1 LLEGEGQKMSAPEA
15 EEVEDLARQLMTQ
28 IKKSDFLEQNPAKG
42 ESIFSLVGSE
52 GGEEAAAVEPGDG
65 SRAAVSDNSC
75 AGAES
80 VEDLTRQLLMQLRS
94 APTVTVPQGGRDAA
108 AQFLGVGAQGGGGA
122 GAGGLEDMLQGLVD
136 VTSVDQCKLGD
147 SSGADKKLP
156 GLGDAL
162 ETLLG
167 ALGPDGGQGGGIL
180 EVSNDEDDEILAAF
194 KAMRPT
200 VDQALKELKDV

>member
-1 LLEGEGQKMSAPEA
+1 MSVVGGGGCLPWCKISQKDKLFHLHSFLTLPC
-15 EEVEDLARQLMTQ
+15 VSPVPTV
-28 IKKSDFLEQNPAKG
+28 KNSDFLEQNPAMG

-52 GGEEAAAVEPGDG
+52 GGEEATAVEPGDG
-65 SRAAVSDNSC
+65 SRATVADNSC

-94 APTVTVPQGGRDAA
+94 APTVTVPKGGGDAA
-108 AQFLGVGAQGGGGA
+108 AKFLGVGAQGGGGA

-136 VTSVDQCKLGD
+136 VTSVDENKHGD
-147 SSGADKKLP
+147 ASGADRKLP

-167 ALGPDGGQGGGIL
+167 ALGPGVCMHVRQYVP
-180 EVSNDEDDEILAAF
+180 EE
-194 KAMRPT
+194 
-200 VDQALKELKDV
+200 